1 MATKLTFTVLFLLC
15 SMLEHVLA
23 QPSKPC
29 PSYNQLMAQRDIAK
43 GRPRLFL
50 SGGIAALK
58 QAEDS
63 SVEKQFGFL
72 YKDFGCV
79 RPPVNDRC
87 MREYSR
93 EVFTYLD
100 RKYGEKWRTTVR
112 KDVLFLASLP

>member
-15 SMLEHVLA
+15 STLEHVFA

-29 PSYNQLMAQRDIAK
+29 PSYNRLMAQRDIAK
-43 GRPRLFL
+43 GRPKLFL
-50 SGGIAALK
+50 LGGIAALK
-58 QAEDS
+58 RAEDS
-63 SVEKQFGFL
+63 SVEKQFGFS

-79 RPPVNDRC
+79 RPVDDRC

-100 RKYGEKWRTTVR
+100 RKYGEKWRSGVR
-112 KDVLFLASLP
+112 KDVLFLTTGQ